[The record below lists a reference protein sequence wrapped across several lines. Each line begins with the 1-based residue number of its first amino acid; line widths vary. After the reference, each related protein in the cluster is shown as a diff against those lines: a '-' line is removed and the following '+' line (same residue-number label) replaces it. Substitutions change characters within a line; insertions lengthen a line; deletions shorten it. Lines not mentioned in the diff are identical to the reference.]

1 MVYKAQKDLPFIR
14 LNELFVDKSS
24 LVFFRNDPFQSAI
37 NSQTTGN
44 NLRIRLIAG
53 PTVRENGFVLVFKQK
68 GRITICHILQDET
81 LN

>member
-1 MVYKAQKDLPFIR
+1 MNCLLTNLLLFSSE
-14 LNELFVDKSS
+14 NELYRSC
-24 LVFFRNDPFQSAI
+24 DPFQSAI

-53 PTVRENGFVLVFKQK
+53 PTVRENGFVFVFKQK
-68 GRITICHILQDET
+68 GRITICHSLQDKT